1 MTMQPEATS
10 KRFPSQLASTILEE
24 KHMVSIIMYLAEND
38 GCLKTDV
45 YSGVA
50 RNSRM
55 PEKLGMLEDAGL
67 IVMNKAGGAVQ
78 IHMTEVGREV
88 AGQLRMLESVL
99 SSSTVR
105 GVKD

>member
-67 IVMNKAGGAVQ
+67 IEQKAKG
-78 IHMTEVGREV
+78 
-88 AGQLRMLESVL
+88 LR
-99 SSSTVR
+99 TVR
-105 GVKD
+105 LELTDLGKKVCEELITIENLLNGGV

>member
-1 MTMQPEATS
+1 MPIQPEVPTKAL
-10 KRFPSQLASTILEE
+10 PAQLASTILEE
-24 KHMVSIIMYLAEND
+24 KHMVSIIVYLAEND

-67 IVMNKAGGAVQ
+67 IEQKANGFRMVRLELTDLGKKVCEELIIIENLLNGGV
-78 IHMTEVGREV
+78 
-88 AGQLRMLESVL
+88 
-99 SSSTVR
+99 
-105 GVKD
+105 